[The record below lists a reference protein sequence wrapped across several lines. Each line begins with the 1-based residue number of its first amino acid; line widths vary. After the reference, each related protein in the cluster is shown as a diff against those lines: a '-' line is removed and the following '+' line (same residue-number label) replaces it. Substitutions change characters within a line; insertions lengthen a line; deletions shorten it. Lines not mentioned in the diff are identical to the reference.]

1 MVILIAEYI
10 LKQKYIHLNVK
21 VLKKLGTDG
30 LCPNTKLVIN
40 LYRQHYTEREMKTF
54 NKSRNKMRLPSVCNL
69 T

>member
-1 MVILIAEYI
+1 MVILIAEDI

-30 LCPNTKLVIN
+30 LCPNTKLVRN

-54 NKSRNKMRLPSVCNL
+54 NNSRNKMRLPSVCNIS
-69 T
+69 